1 MRETVI
7 HAILLNLRKAC
18 NALDRDR
25 CTDILKRY
33 GVGPRTLRILRT
45 HWVRLHMVAKAGG
58 HCGPVF
64 HSHREV
70 TQGYPLTPTIFNMVV
85 DAVIRHWVK

>member
-64 HSHREV
+64 HIHSGV
-70 TQGYPLTPTIFNMVV
+70 TQGYPLSTDIFNVAIV
-85 DAVIRHWVK
+85 AVI